1 MARNYKLEYKN
12 FHSKPKEK
20 KRRAQRNQARKLME
34 KRGLVS
40 RGDGKDVDHRDRNTS
55 NNSPKNLKVA
65 SVKSNRSRN
74 SRKLA

>member
-55 NNSPKNLKVA
+55 NNSPKNLRVA